1 MKDLKITILYFARVK
16 DLVGLESEIIDLSCG
31 NTVESLLTN
40 VSLIHPKIKDM
51 LNIIQV
57 AINYKIVNKNTLLR
71 NGDEVALLPPVSG
84 G

>member
-16 DLVGLESEIIDLSCG
+16 DLVGLEKEIIYLSYG
-31 NTVESLLTN
+31 TTVETLLVKISLN
-40 VSLIHPKIKDM
+40 HPKIKDM

-57 AINYKIVNKNTLLR
+57 AINYKIVNKNAHLK
-71 NGDEVALLPPVSG
+71 NGDEVAILPPVSG

>member
-1 MKDLKITILYFARVK
+1 LKDLKITILYFARVK
-16 DLVGLESEIIDLSCG
+16 DLVGLEKEIINLSYG
-31 NTVESLLTN
+31 TTVETLLAN
-40 VSLIHPKIKDM
+40 MSLIHPKIKDM

-71 NGDEVALLPPVSG
+71 NGDEVAILPPVSG